1 MNAGRDVT
9 VKSTSNKQSG
19 RIRFKLDLFDT
30 VMMALVVIATFLL
43 LVPLF
48 IVIAS
53 SFHPAE
59 YFSFPPQGFSLKW
72 YGEFF
77 SRSLW
82 VQGMKNTFYVAT
94 ATAIFSVIVGTCAS
108 VAVVNRKFI
117 GKTAVD
123 FLMLSPQLIAPI
135 IIGIALL
142 MGLSA
147 FGIRGTYTS
156 LVIAHSLWTVPLV
169 FMIMQAVVKNLDPCL
184 PAAAKDLGAGPF
196 KSFFEVTLP
205 LIKPGIIS
213 SFLIAFVLSMHE
225 FIISLFL
232 TTPRT
237 MTLPVIIWTSL
248 RFELSPIVGSVS
260 VLMMV
265 VVLIVLLIIARLI
278 GLEKIRFGA

>member
-1 MNAGRDVT
+1 MKGGKAKKDP
-9 VKSTSNKQSG
+9 
-19 RIRFKLDLFDT
+19 FDFA
-30 VMMALVVIATFLL
+30 MMVLVVAALFLL
-43 LVPLF
+43 LAPLF

-53 SFHPAE
+53 SFNPAD
-59 YFSFPPQGFSLKW
+59 YFSFPPQGLSLKW

-82 VQGMKNTFYVAT
+82 LKGMKNTMYIAT
-94 ATAIFSVIVGTCAS
+94 ATAAFSVIVGTFAAL
-108 VAVVNRKFI
+108 AVVRRRFF

-123 FLMLSPQLIAPI
+123 FLMLSPQLIAPV

-142 MGLSA
+142 MGMSRL
-147 FGIRGTYTS
+147 GIRGTYTS
-156 LVIAHSLWTVPLV
+156 LVLAHSLWTVPLV
-169 FMIMQAVVKNLDPCL
+169 FMIMQAVIKNLDPFL
-184 PAAAKDLGAGPF
+184 PAAAKDLGAGPIRT
-196 KSFFEVTLP
+196 FFEVTLP

-237 MTLPVIIWTSL
+237 ITLPVIIWTSL

-260 VLMMV
+260 VLMMIM
-265 VVLIVLLIIARLI
+265 VLGVLMIIARLI
-278 GLEKIRFGA
+278 GLEKIRFGG